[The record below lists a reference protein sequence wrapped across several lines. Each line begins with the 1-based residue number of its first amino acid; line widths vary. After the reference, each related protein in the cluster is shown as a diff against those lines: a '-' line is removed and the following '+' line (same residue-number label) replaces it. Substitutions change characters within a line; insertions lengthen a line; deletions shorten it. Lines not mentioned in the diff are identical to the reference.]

1 MAKIKVYECVGT
13 DVAASITGQMQTYTY
28 EQLLASNQL
37 ATGLDPDSFEHVFIQ
52 GYMNQ
57 IKPLQPSVDKGVQIV
72 TQNINANS
80 GQFALVGT
88 SQGAMIMS
96 LIFKKLMSGEINRLS
111 DCVGVFLLGN
121 PLRQAGRAFPGATS
135 IPPGHGIAP
144 ASMRLTNT
152 TSLVWEFANPGD
164 PVCTNGDD
172 LVSQAREGAFMNL
185 LTSWDGKLDSL
196 DDVVAIA
203 NDIVNF
209 FSFTVTTG
217 VGMALYHNV
226 YGQANYYPIAGDSRN
241 AFQIIIDQLNTKIAP
256 VYRSDGWS
264 TTLKLPTS

>member
-1 MAKIKVYECVGT
+1 MAKIRVYECVGT
-13 DVAASITGQMQTYTY
+13 DVAASITGQMQSYTY
-28 EQLLASNQL
+28 EQLLANNKL
-37 ATGLDPDSFEHVFIQ
+37 ATGLDPESFDHVFIQ
-52 GYMNQ
+52 GYMNS
-57 IKPLQPSVDKGVQIV
+57 IKPLQPSVDKGVELVTSQI
-72 TQNINANS
+72 TSNA

-88 SQGAMIMS
+88 SQGAMIQS
-96 LIFKKLMSGEINRLS
+96 IIFQRLMSGQINRLS

-144 ASMRLTNT
+144 ANKRLTNT

-172 LVSQAREGAFMNL
+172 LLSQAREGAFNNL
-185 LTSWDGKLDSL
+185 LTAWDGKLDSL
-196 DDVVAIA
+196 DDVAAIA
-203 NDIVNF
+203 NDIVGF
-209 FSFTVTTG
+209 FSFAATTG

-226 YGQANYYPIAGDSRN
+226 YGEETYRPIAGDNRS

-256 VYRSDGWS
+256 SYRSDGWS
-264 TTLKLPTS
+264 TTLKLPS